1 MTRKRLSY
9 ALPLNSPSGFTYIE
23 ALASLSAAAVIM
35 SLMPAI
41 FTFFQN
47 VNQEPA
53 VFDTDFFVLDITE
66 VFQESEEIEV
76 AGSKLAITFKGDK
89 TEISYRKA
97 GDRII
102 RSVDGSG
109 FVTVMFG
116 VDRFDI
122 EESPER
128 IELTITAKDVSFDE
142 TLSFRK

>member
-1 MTRKRLSY
+1 MKKILSY
-9 ALPLNSPSGFTYIE
+9 ASRLNNKSGFTYIE
-23 ALASLSAAAVIM
+23 ALASLSVAAVIM

-53 VFDTDFFVLDITE
+53 EFEADFFVLDITE
-66 VFQESEEIEV
+66 VFQDSEEIEV
-76 AGSKLAITFKGDK
+76 ASSKLAITFKNDK
-89 TEISYRKA
+89 RDISYRKA

-122 EESPER
+122 KESPKS
-128 IELTITAKDVSFDE
+128 IELAITSEDVSFNE
-142 TLSFRK
+142 TLLFWK